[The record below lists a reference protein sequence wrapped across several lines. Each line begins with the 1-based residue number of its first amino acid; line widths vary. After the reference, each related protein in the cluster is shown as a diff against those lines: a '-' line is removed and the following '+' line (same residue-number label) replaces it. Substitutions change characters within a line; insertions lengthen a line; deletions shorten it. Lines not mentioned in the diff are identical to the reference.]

1 MGGAAD
7 QQAAGGAAG
16 VARST
21 HSGRYRRTRRPHMS
35 LDRLSY
41 VLLAAFTVIV
51 LGPALAGRGAL
62 VDLDKLTAFMPVRA
76 LEGRQTADVIMC
88 RTDTIDYYL
97 PGIAAIKNAFWS
109 GSFPTWAPYEV
120 GGAPLASLPN
130 HAALSPLSLPYFLL
144 PLWLAPAYVKLGEL
158 VVGIGGMVLF
168 LRRHGVSRGAAV
180 LAGVAFVSCGFMMMW
195 TNWPHT
201 RVAAFIPALFWVL
214 ERLVQ
219 ERRLGDV
226 ALLAVV
232 VASMLLGG
240 FPAVTLYALTL
251 AAVYVLVRVVVEH
264 RRSGSGTVAV
274 LVSAAGGVLLGAGIA
289 AIQLLP
295 FVAYLGQLGLAE
307 RRQHGEHLPLGLFLT
322 TVAPDTVGRCV
333 GGERYTSTN
342 PVEAIGFVGAAALV
356 LAVSAV
362 VLRHTARN
370 RAPRVF
376 LAVALA
382 VVVVLIWVGGP
393 LLVLLQ
399 QLPFFSSN
407 AISRGQSVFGFLAAA
422 LAGVGLD
429 RLARS
434 RSDGAAGPPVRR
446 AWHVALGPV
455 VLALVIG
462 FSATVVVA
470 AFRDADRDGYRSHLV
485 VAVSVPLLLVAAAV
499 VAVAVARFGR
509 RPWREAGLV
518 ALAVLVVG
526 QSTAFAH
533 SVLPLSNR
541 DNLYPVTP
549 THAFLQAN
557 IGGER
562 FGAGDEDRVMLTSV
576 SDWYRLRT
584 PVGHEFTQPEWRQL
598 LATAD
603 PDVAISRTYSAFSLP
618 RLGVVG
624 RSPVLDQLAVR
635 YWVASPSR
643 IEGRTDGSVEG
654 AQTIPLREGGRASC
668 RIGGGPLR
676 GIRVGIA
683 RSHAVPAGGR
693 AALHVTVRSPSGI
706 REGERLLE
714 SRLRPGGLAV
724 AVAGED
730 LRSSGPSTVEVRVTD
745 VSGDVQL
752 RGSGGSLSC
761 AAVRPVPDGL
771 RLVFADAGSAVYRRL
786 DALPRIR
793 WAAHSE
799 VVSGTRARL
808 SRLRA
813 GVPGD
818 TVLLD
823 DPSTAPAGG
832 GAAEVRVVEDDA
844 ERIAVRVE
852 GAATNGYLLVAD
864 ALVRDGWHATVD
876 GEPASVVPGNHAF
889 AAVPV
894 PGGSHTVV
902 LRYTAPGLAA
912 GAWTSAASVLV
923 ALGLLVAPPALR
935 RRRRPR
941 TGPRTGYPEGPD
953 LPEPGA
959 KGAR

>member
-1 MGGAAD
+1 
-7 QQAAGGAAG
+7 
-16 VARST
+16 
-21 HSGRYRRTRRPHMS
+21 
-35 LDRLSY
+35 
-41 VLLAAFTVIV
+41 
-51 LGPALAGRGAL
+51 
-62 VDLDKLTAFMPVRA
+62 VDIDKLTAFMPVRA
-76 LEGRQTADVIMC
+76 LQGAQTADAIMC

-97 PGIAAIKNAFWS
+97 PGIAAIKQAFWS

-168 LRRHGVSRGAAV
+168 LRRHGVSRGPAV
-180 LAGVAFVSCGFMMMW
+180 LAGIVFVSCGFMMMW

-219 ERRLGDV
+219 ERRLRDV
-226 ALLAVV
+226 ALLGVV
-232 VASMLLGG
+232 VATMLLGG
-240 FPAVTLYALTL
+240 FPAVTLYALTV

-264 RRSGSGTVAV
+264 RRSGSRTVGV
-274 LVSAAGGVLLGAGIA
+274 LVAAAGGVVLGAGIA

-295 FVAYLGQLGLAE
+295 FIANLGQLGLAE
-307 RRQHGEHLPLGLFLT
+307 RRQNGEHLPLGLFLT
-322 TVAPDTVGRCV
+322 TVAPDTVGRCI
-333 GGERYTSTN
+333 GGERYATTN
-342 PVEAIGFVGAAALV
+342 PVEAVGFVGAAALV
-356 LAVSAV
+356 LAVTAVALRRSA
-362 VLRHTARN
+362 RD
-370 RAPRVF
+370 RAPRLF

-407 AISRGQSVFGFLAAA
+407 SITRGQSVFGFLAAA

-434 RSDGAAGPPVRR
+434 RPDGLGEPPAPT
-446 AWHVALGPV
+446 AWHRAVGPV
-455 VLALVIG
+455 VVLLVLA
-462 FSATVVVA
+462 FSAVVVVA

-485 VAVSVPLLLVAAAV
+485 DAVSVPLLLVAAAV
-499 VAVAVARFGR
+499 VAVAVARLGR

-518 ALAVLVVG
+518 ALAVLVAG

-533 SVLPLSNR
+533 SMLPLSDR

-549 THAFLQAN
+549 THAFLQAR

-562 FGAGDEDRVMLTSV
+562 FGAGDESRVMQTSV

-584 PVGHEFTQPEWRQL
+584 PVGHEFTQPAWRQL
-598 LATAD
+598 LQAVD
-603 PDVAISRTYSAFSLP
+603 PNVAISRTYTAFSLP

-624 RSPVLDQLAVR
+624 RSRVLDQLAVR

-643 IEGRTDGSVEG
+643 LEGRSEGSVEG
-654 AQTIPLREGGRASC
+654 EQTVPLRAGRRASC

-683 RSHAVPAGGR
+683 RSHAVPAGGQ

-714 SRLRPGGLAV
+714 SRLRPGRLSV

-730 LRSSGPSTVEVRVTD
+730 LRGRGPFTVEVRVTG
-745 VSGDVQL
+745 VPGDVLL
-752 RGSGGSLSC
+752 RGSRGALSC
-761 AAVRPVPDGL
+761 AAVRPAPDGL
-771 RLVFADAGSAVYRRL
+771 RLVFADAGSAVYQRL
-786 DALPRIR
+786 NALPRIR
-793 WAAHSE
+793 WAARSE
-799 VVSGTRARL
+799 VVGDPRDRL
-808 SRLRA
+808 SRLRS
-813 GVPGD
+813 GVPGE

-823 DPSTAPAGG
+823 DGSTP
-832 GAAEVRVVEDDA
+832 AAEGGTAGIRVVEDGA

-852 GAATNGYLLVAD
+852 GATMNGYLVVAD
-864 ALVRDGWHATVD
+864 ALVRAGWNATVD

-894 PGGSHTVV
+894 PAGSHTVE

-923 ALGLLVAPPALR
+923 ALGLVVLPPVVR
-935 RRRRPR
+935 RRRRR
-941 TGPRTGYPEGPD
+941 RAGYPEDSVGPEIAD
-953 LPEPGA
+953 A
-959 KGAR
+959 RGAR